1 MSPFTPSAAKSGRQA
16 AAAALAAICLILYAC
31 ASDPAPKRK
40 IKAPPTLYQQWAG
53 TYVGYLPCPDC
64 DSLVVSLNLL
74 ADSTGLYTMLRAGKE
89 KHPFTDL
96 GVWEIGDKT
105 LIFSGKSG
113 QKYRFRIEAD
123 NLRQLQADGGE
134 HVGKDAEKYLLTKL

>member
-1 MSPFTPSAAKSGRQA
+1 MQTPAPSAAKSRRHA
-16 AAAALAAICLILYAC
+16 STLTVVFFILYAC

-40 IKAPPTLYQQWAG
+40 ADKVLTLYEQWAG
-53 TYVGYLPCPDC
+53 SYVGALPCPDC

-74 ADSTGLYTMLRAGKE
+74 SDSTGLYTMLRAGKE

-96 GVWEIGDKT
+96 GVWEVGDKT

-134 HVGKDAEKYLLTKL
+134 HDGKDAERYLLTKL